1 MEIEIINSSE
11 ESSFLV
17 VSSLIVVDFSVSK
30 KKKEKRGKNTR
41 AIVFRVITKA
51 TVILALVH
59 VRLDGGFVQGA

>member
-30 KKKEKRGKNTR
+30 KKKRGENTR

-59 VRLDGGFVQGA
+59 VGLDGGFVQGA

>member
-30 KKKEKRGKNTR
+30 KKEKRGKNTR

-59 VRLDGGFVQGA
+59 VGLNGGFVQGA

>member
-30 KKKEKRGKNTR
+30 KKRKKGEKHARHCVSRNYESDSDSCTSTR
-41 AIVFRVITKA
+41 CG
-51 TVILALVH
+51 
-59 VRLDGGFVQGA
+59 LDGGFVQGA